1 MAINHVW
8 KNGLLI
14 DIKYNKCSIKLHLF
28 PYLSILLRYF
38 IYIQVFIS
46 HFPFKLWMFYSNSAS
61 LKLSMSEWIN
71 ITSPIYI
78 NITKSVFI
86 QLIIDGIKYD
96 FLPISFQNVE
106 TLNIYVVICASSD
119 VNRTNCD

>member
-1 MAINHVW
+1 
-8 KNGLLI
+8 
-14 DIKYNKCSIKLHLF
+14 
-28 PYLSILLRYF
+28 
-38 IYIQVFIS
+38 
-46 HFPFKLWMFYSNSAS
+46 MFYSNSAS
-61 LKLSMSEWIN
+61 LKLSMSDWIN